1 MSPCR
6 FPRSRQ
12 QGFNLIEIMFAL
24 LLLGLVITVSV
35 ETSSGDLASYN
46 RMKDTTL
53 ARWVA
58 LNQLA
63 LVQTGKR
70 EFPATGK
77 TEGKAEMGGVS
88 WQWQQEISAMPGEAD
103 LRKVKV
109 SVFSGGQAQQA
120 MAVEVVYVANPKP
133 QPRNV
138 AQ

>member
-1 MSPCR
+1 MRHVSA
-6 FPRSRQ
+6 STRQ

-35 ETSSGDLASYN
+35 ETSSGDLAGYN
-46 RMKDTTL
+46 RSKDTTL

-63 LVQTGKR
+63 TVQTGKR

-77 TEGKAEMGGVS
+77 SEGKASMGGVG
-88 WQWQQEISAMPGEAD
+88 WQWQQEISPMPGEPD

-109 SVFSGGQAQQA
+109 SVFPEGREQQA
-120 MAVEVVYVANPKP
+120 MAVEVGYVANPQPK
-133 QPRNV
+133 PRNPMP
-138 AQ
+138 